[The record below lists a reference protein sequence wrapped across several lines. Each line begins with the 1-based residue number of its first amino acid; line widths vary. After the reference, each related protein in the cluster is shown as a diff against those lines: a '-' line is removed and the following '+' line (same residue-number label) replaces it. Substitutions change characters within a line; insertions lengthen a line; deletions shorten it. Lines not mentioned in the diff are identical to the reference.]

1 MKDFKALLSNY
12 KVIFFDSYGV
22 IRNYNGLIPGIRNTF
37 DWLRRESK
45 PYYIITN
52 DASRSP
58 ELLCDKLH
66 NIGMDLV
73 EPGQVISSG
82 MLAKEFLDL
91 KVKSGVVAYMGTPES
106 AHYIEHPGLEIIPI
120 QEVNEKNADQV
131 TALVLLDDEG
141 FEWLDGIN
149 KAVNLLRW
157 RSIPAI
163 VANPDGSYPIS
174 KQKVG
179 IAIGGIS
186 WMIEKIT
193 GKKFIRFG
201 KPDSQ
206 IFMFAWEMVKA
217 QFPDI
222 TKKDIL
228 MVGDTLHTD
237 ILGGNKFGLDTALVL
252 TGNILPEDA
261 ETRIIA
267 SGIAPTY
274 ICTSAVVDNQLSIEE
289 GRQS

>member
-1 MKDFKALLSNY
+1 MKDFKSLLSNY

-22 IRNYNGLIPGIRNTF
+22 LRNYKGLIPGIKHTF
-37 DWLRRESK
+37 EYLAAEGK
-45 PYYIITN
+45 EFYVITN

-58 ELLCDKLH
+58 ELL
-66 NIGMDLV
+66 V
-73 EPGQVISSG
+73 ESFHKSGLEAITPDRIVSSG

-91 KVKSGVVAYMGTPES
+91 KVKSGLVAYLGTENS

-120 QEVNEKNADQV
+120 QQVNEKNIDKI

-141 FEWLDGIN
+141 FDWMEGLN

-157 RSIPAI
+157 RAIPAI
-163 VANPDGSYPIS
+163 VANPDGAYPIS
-174 KQKVG
+174 KQEVG
-179 IAIGGIS
+179 VAIGGLS

-193 GKKFIRFG
+193 GKKFFRFG

-206 IFMFAWEMVKA
+206 IFMFAWEMVKER
-217 QFPDI
+217 FPDI

-252 TGNILPEDA
+252 TGNILAEDA
-261 ETRIIA
+261 DTRIIS
-267 SGIAPTY
+267 SGIVPTF
-274 ICTSAVVDNQLSIEE
+274 ICKSAVVDSQL
-289 GRQS
+289 GML

>member
-1 MKDFKALLSNY
+1 MKDFKSLLANY
-12 KVIFFDSYGV
+12 KVIFFDAYGV
-22 IRNYNGLIPGIRNTF
+22 IKNYNGLIPGIKQTF
-37 DWLRRESK
+37 DWLDAEQK
-45 PYYIITN
+45 QYFIITN

-58 ELLCDKLH
+58 ELLVDSYHKNGLTT
-66 NIGMDLV
+66 ITADRF
-73 EPGQVISSG
+73 ISSG
-82 MLAKEFLDL
+82 MLAKEFIDL
-91 KVKSGVVAYMGTPES
+91 KVKKGTIAYLGTEKS

-120 QEVNEKNADQV
+120 QEVNEKNIEKI

-141 FEWLDGIN
+141 FDWPDALN
-149 KAVNLLRW
+149 KSVNLLRW

-163 VANPDGSYPIS
+163 VANPDGAYPIS
-174 KQKVG
+174 KHDVG
-179 IAIGGIS
+179 IAVGGLS

-193 GKKFIRFG
+193 GKKFFRFG

-206 IFMFAWEMVKA
+206 IFMFAWEMAK
-217 QFPDI
+217 QKIPDL

-261 ETRIIA
+261 QTRINS
-267 SGIAPTY
+267 SGIVPTY
-274 ICTSAVVDNQLSIEE
+274 ICESAVIDNQLDIYNK
-289 GRQS
+289 

>member
-1 MKDFKALLSNY
+1 MKDFKTLLSNY

-22 IRNYNGLIPGIRNTF
+22 VRNYNGLIPGIRNTF
-37 DWLRRESK
+37 EWLRAEGK
-45 PYYIITN
+45 TFYIITN

-58 ELLCDKLH
+58 ELLVESLH
-66 NIGMDLV
+66 RSGLDLIDAS
-73 EPGQVISSG
+73 QIISSG
-82 MLAKEFLDL
+82 MLAKEFLDN
-91 KVKSGVVAYMGTPES
+91 KVKTGLVAYMGTENS

-120 QEVNEKNADQV
+120 QEVNEKNSDQI

-141 FEWLDGIN
+141 FEWFDGMN
-149 KAVNLLRW
+149 RAVNLLRW

-163 VANPDGSYPIS
+163 VANPDGAYPIS
-174 KQKVG
+174 KQEVG

-206 IFMFAWEMVKA
+206 IFMFAWELVKTRH
-217 QFPDI
+217 PDI

-261 ETRIIA
+261 ETRIIS
-267 SGIAPTY
+267 SGISPTY
-274 ICTSAVVDNQLSIEE
+274 ICTSAVIDNQLDIYNK
-289 GRQS
+289 

>member
-1 MKDFKALLSNY
+1 MKDFKSLLSNY

-22 IRNYNGLIPGIRNTF
+22 IRNYNGLIPGIRQTF
-37 DWLRRESK
+37 EWLQNESK

-58 ELLCDKLH
+58 DLLAEKLH
-66 NIGMDLV
+66 ANGLDLIK
-73 EPGQVISSG
+73 PSQIISSG

-91 KVKSGVVAYMGTPES
+91 KVKTGVVAYMGTPDS

-120 QEVNEKNADQV
+120 QEVNEKNSDQI

-163 VANPDGSYPIS
+163 VANPDGAYPIS
-174 KQKVG
+174 KQEVG

-261 ETRIIA
+261 ETRIIG

-274 ICTSAVVDNQLSIEE
+274 ICTSAVIDNQLSIYE
-289 GRQS
+289 G